1 MSERIED
8 YALIGNCKTAALVSR
23 HGSIDWLCLPRFD
36 SGAAFAALLGTRDNG
51 HWQIATA
58 DEPRQVRRR
67 YRGDTL
73 VLETQFETESGAVTL
88 IDCMPTHTRETDL
101 VRVVRGNRGEV
112 RMRMDLTIR
121 FDYGSIVP
129 WVTHIEG
136 GLRAVA
142 GPDTLLLYSD
152 VPMHGEDF
160 NTVAEFTVREGE
172 EVSFVMIWHP
182 SEAKRPPR
190 PQQSDQLRQT
200 EQWWQQWS
208 SQCTFH
214 GRYRDAVMRSLIT
227 LKALTFDPTGGI
239 VAAPTTSLPEKIGG
253 MRNWDYR
260 YCWVR
265 DATFSLDTLMSNGFT
280 AEAVAWREWLLRA
293 AAGRPSQLNIMYGL
307 HGERRLTEIEL
318 DWLAGYEDSRPVRIG
333 NAAHRQFQLDVYGE
347 LIDALYQ
354 ARRFGVRMEE
364 YAWRVEQ
371 AIAGFLESAW
381 REPDEGIWEVRGP
394 RQHFTHSKVMAW
406 VAFDRMVKMVQDFGL
421 DGPVAQWRA
430 IRDEIH
436 REVCARGYDPVRHT
450 FVQHYDGQALDAS
463 LLMIPL
469 VGFLPPEDPRVIGTV
484 EAIERE
490 LVRDGFVMRYITD
503 DVLDGLPPGE
513 GAFLACSFWLV
524 DNLFL
529 IGRRDDAVRRFEQ
542 LLELQN
548 DVGLLA
554 EEYDPHAGRQVG
566 NFPQALSH
574 VALVESALNLTQH
587 ERAAPPRSE
596 AG

>member
-23 HGSIDWLCLPRFD
+23 QGSIDWLCLPRFD
-36 SGAAFAALLGTRDNG
+36 SGAAFASLLGTRDNG
-51 HWQIATA
+51 HWQIAPV

-73 VLETQFETESGAVTL
+73 VLETQFETESGAATL

-190 PQQSDQLRQT
+190 PQQTDQLRQT
-200 EQWWQQWS
+200 EEWWQQWS
-208 SQCTFH
+208 SQCTFQ

-450 FVQHYDGQALDAS
+450 FVQHYDGQVLDAS

-469 VGFLPPEDPRVIGTV
+469 VGFLPPEDPRVVGTV

-529 IGRRDDAVRRFEQ
+529 IGRHDDAVRRFEQ

-596 AG
+596 SG